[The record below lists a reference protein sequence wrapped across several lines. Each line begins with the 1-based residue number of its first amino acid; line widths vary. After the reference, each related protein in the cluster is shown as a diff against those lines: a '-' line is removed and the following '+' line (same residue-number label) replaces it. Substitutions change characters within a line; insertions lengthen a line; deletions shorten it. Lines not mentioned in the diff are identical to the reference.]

1 MAKEPKF
8 KQMSQPERF
17 EVSKLIEMHCVRH
30 PTIPDRC
37 EYAPGWS
44 DARIAAIAIPNY
56 TGDAIKAVQSQ
67 RRLLGFG
74 TIVAPPSEASVGL
87 KGRITALEAEHKE
100 LAKRHIDLLAGVTA
114 KLLTFYE
121 RLEQNEKLLIELK
134 NKIPFGNY

>member
-56 TGDAIKAVQSQ
+56 TGDAVKAVQSQ

-74 TIVAPPSEASVGL
+74 TLIAPPSEANIGV
-87 KGRITALEAEHKE
+87 KGRISELESKVSE
-100 LAKRHIDLLAGVTA
+100 LQQKLAV
-114 KLLTFYE
+114 L
-121 RLEQNEKLLIELK
+121 EKLASSSNNGLLNFIK
-134 NKIPFGNY
+134 